1 MTHSF
6 KGLAD
11 EISLLLKSRG
21 DTGDRGDKA
30 KNANPINAVSV
41 TPQHEPL
48 SPLQIEGCQS
58 LQTRGD
64 RKNHLNQPLG
74 SGVTRVTPVTRDFEH
89 GLKDIASGHLDRQSH
104 SLDAELEASSDH
116 LPASWIEGAAHLRAM
131 DIPDCFSA
139 ERWRYIVDDAD
150 AFLKQWG
157 VAAAN
162 LGWSAHD
169 LFGVHPA
176 APAVRFDAM
185 GLIPL
190 LHGNPVIALT
200 ETTATLRGSSGSIQ
214 RFSRIHK
221 VRGICLWEIGQ

>member
-1 MTHSF
+1 MHNPTSF
-6 KGLAD
+6 AEHCL
-11 EISLLLKSRG
+11 SLLKNSGPSGPTGPAIAKPFKSN
-21 DTGDRGDKA
+21 DKA
-30 KNANPINAVSV
+30 GTTELKVLGPVDIDWSHDGATSGPAKNTTDQRLDCPAPTGTSGTTNFERGRAK
-41 TPQHEPL
+41 
-48 SPLQIEGCQS
+48 QS
-58 LQTRGD
+58 SHQTAD
-64 RKNHLNQPLG
+64 
-74 SGVTRVTPVTRDFEH
+74 
-89 GLKDIASGHLDRQSH
+89 QSH
-104 SLDAELEASSDH
+104 SRHAELNAPSEH
-116 LPASWIEGAAHLRAM
+116 LPALWIEGVDHLRTM
-131 DIPDCFSA
+131 DIPDCFST

-214 RFSRIHK
+214 RFNRIHK

>member
-1 MTHSF
+1 MF
-6 KGLAD
+6 DCPAP
-11 EISLLLKSRG
+11 
-21 DTGDRGDKA
+21 TGTSGTTNFA
-30 KNANPINAVSV
+30 GGSE
-41 TPQHEPL
+41 TQL
-48 SPLQIEGCQS
+48 GCQD
-58 LQTRGD
+58 GA
-64 RKNHLNQPLG
+64 P
-74 SGVTRVTPVTRDFEH
+74 
-89 GLKDIASGHLDRQSH
+89 SH
-104 SLDAELEASSDH
+104 SHDAELKAPSDH
-116 LPASWIEGAAHLRAM
+116 LPATWIDGVARLRTM

-139 ERWRYIVDDAD
+139 ERWRYIVDDAA

-176 APAVRFDAM
+176 APTVRFDAM

-200 ETTATLRGSSGSIQ
+200 ETTATLRGSAGSIQ

-221 VRGICLWEIGQ
+221 VRGICLWEIGR

>member
-1 MTHSF
+1 
-6 KGLAD
+6 
-11 EISLLLKSRG
+11 
-21 DTGDRGDKA
+21 
-30 KNANPINAVSV
+30 
-41 TPQHEPL
+41 
-48 SPLQIEGCQS
+48 
-58 LQTRGD
+58 
-64 RKNHLNQPLG
+64 
-74 SGVTRVTPVTRDFEH
+74 
-89 GLKDIASGHLDRQSH
+89 
-104 SLDAELEASSDH
+104 
-116 LPASWIEGAAHLRAM
+116 M

-139 ERWRYIVDDAD
+139 ERWRYIVDDAA

-176 APAVRFDAM
+176 APTVRFDAM

-200 ETTATLRGSSGSIQ
+200 ETTATLRGSAGSIQ

-221 VRGICLWEIGQ
+221 VRGICLWEIGR

>member
-1 MTHSF
+1 MHNPTSF
-6 KGLAD
+6 AEHCL
-11 EISLLLKSRG
+11 SLLKNSGPSGPSGPTLTKLFKSN
-21 DTGDRGDKA
+21 DKA
-30 KNANPINAVSV
+30 GTTELKMLGPVDIDWSHDDATSGPAKSV
-41 TPQHEPL
+41 TDQRLDCPAPTGTSGTANFEK
-48 SPLQIEGCQS
+48 GRAKQS
-58 LQTRGD
+58 SYQ
-64 RKNHLNQPLG
+64 
-74 SGVTRVTPVTRDFEH
+74 SA
-89 GLKDIASGHLDRQSH
+89 GLSH
-104 SLDAELEASSDH
+104 SPDAELTTSSDH
-116 LPASWIEGAAHLRAM
+116 LPAAWIDGVARLRTM
-131 DIPDCFSA
+131 DIPDCFSV
-139 ERWRYIVDDAD
+139 ERWRHIVDDAD

-157 VAAAN
+157 VTAAN

-221 VRGICLWEIGQ
+221 VRGICLWEIGR

>member
-1 MTHSF
+1 MHNPTSF
-6 KGLAD
+6 AEHCL
-11 EISLLLKSRG
+11 SLLKNSGPSGPTGPTTAKPFKSN
-21 DTGDRGDKA
+21 DKA
-30 KNANPINAVSV
+30 GTTESKVLGPLDIDWSHDDATSGPAKIV
-41 TPQHEPL
+41 TDQRLDCHAPTGT
-48 SPLQIEGCQS
+48 SG
-58 LQTRGD
+58 TTNFARGSETQ
-64 RKNHLNQPLG
+64 L
-74 SGVTRVTPVTRDFEH
+74 
-89 GLKDIASGHLDRQSH
+89 ASQGHAPRYSH
-104 SLDAELEASSDH
+104 DAELKTSSEH
-116 LPASWIEGAAHLRAM
+116 LPASWIDGVARLRTM
-131 DIPDCFSA
+131 DIPDCFSV

-176 APAVRFDAM
+176 APVVRFDAM

-214 RFSRIHK
+214 RFSRTHK
-221 VRGICLWEIGQ
+221 VRGICLWEIGR

>member
-1 MTHSF
+1 MTHRF
-6 KGLAD
+6 EGLAD

-30 KNANPINAVSV
+30 KNTNLINDVSV
-41 TPQHEPL
+41 TPQRAPL
-48 SPLQIEGCQS
+48 SPLQIEWCQP

-64 RKNHLNQPLG
+64 GKSELNQPLG

-89 GLKDIASGHLDRQSH
+89 GLKKVVSGHLDRQSH
-104 SLDAELEASSDH
+104 SLDAELEVSSDY
-116 LPASWIEGAAHLRAM
+116 LPAAWIDGVARLRTM

-139 ERWRYIVDDAD
+139 ERWRHIVDDAD

-157 VAAAN
+157 VTAAN

-200 ETTATLRGSSGSIQ
+200 ETTATLRGNSGSIQ
-214 RFSRIHK
+214 RFSRTHK
-221 VRGICLWEIGQ
+221 VRGICLWEIGR